1 MRLTCLR
8 CTPLLL
14 TLACA
19 EKGADSADGAALA
32 LWDEIQGYSAYEQHP
47 DFAGIQVSEDGTH
60 GPFVQ
65 VWLNPTAAGAAA
77 GGGSETMPDGAIVVK
92 EGYDDGAGTSLRSI
106 TVMKKVDGSDPDH
119 GDWLY
124 AAFTENGSVQTS
136 GADAADYCS
145 GCHSVGQDYIRAFTW

>member
-1 MRLTCLR
+1 MNLGPLR
-8 CTPLLL
+8 YLPLAFGI
-14 TLACA
+14 ACA
-19 EKGADSADGAALA
+19 EKGGDSADGAALA
-32 LWDEIQGYSAYEQHP
+32 LWDEIQGYSSYEQHP

-65 VWLNPTAAGAAA
+65 VWLNSTAAGAAA
-77 GGGSETMPDGAIVVK
+77 SGSSETMPDGAIVVK

-119 GDWLY
+119 GDWQF
-124 AAFTENGSVQTS
+124 AAFTENGSVQTA

-145 GCHSVGQDYIRAFTW
+145 GCHSSGQDFIRAFAW